1 MDVLGAWTEA
11 DEARGNSAQEWEPAE
26 KPADEREVVSTAELS
41 AIDPAMNKDLHRL
54 D

>member
-11 DEARGNSAQEWEPAE
+11 DEARGNSAEEWEPAE
-26 KPADEREVVSTAELS
+26 KPADKGEFVIAVGSS
-41 AIDPAMNKDLHRL
+41 PIDPAMNKDLHRL